1 MNRNSIILFCF
12 LLPALFGCQ
21 SKSEKPNI
29 ILMMADDLGWG
40 DTGFNGNKE
49 IMTPHMDELASM
61 GLIFN
66 RFYSASPVC
75 SPTRASCLTG
85 RNPYRMGI
93 PNANSGHLPKGEVT
107 LAEILREEGYAT
119 GHFGKW
125 HLGTFTSTMK
135 DANRGKPGN
144 KNHMSIPTDHG
155 FDEFFSSESKV
166 PTWDPMIKPD
176 SFNIEEGENLRY
188 GWTAPVSITDS
199 IFYGTR
205 YWTAAEE
212 PVFNNLQG
220 DDSRVIMD
228 RAIKFIEKSV
238 EESTPFISIVWFHT
252 PHLPVVVTEDY
263 KSRFAG
269 KPNNIQL
276 YYGTISALDEQI
288 GRLWNTLKN
297 NKIDKNTLIFFC
309 SDNGPENRTP
319 GSAGPFRG
327 RKRDLYEGGIRIPAF
342 VVWGNE
348 IESGTVTDYPAFTS
362 DYLPTIVDLL
372 DLHHSDPDHDL
383 DGTSISDALYGR
395 ESVREKPMGFLY
407 PGRMSWVTNQYKLI
421 SNDKGSTFELYDILK
436 DPQEENN
443 IIESSPA
450 IGNKLK
456 NEFDQWLESVKK
468 EKTYISK

>member
-1 MNRNSIILFCF
+1 
-12 LLPALFGCQ
+12 
-21 SKSEKPNI
+21 
-29 ILMMADDLGWG
+29 
-40 DTGFNGNKE
+40 
-49 IMTPHMDELASM
+49 
-61 GLIFN
+61 
-66 RFYSASPVC
+66 
-75 SPTRASCLTG
+75 
-85 RNPYRMGI
+85 
-93 PNANSGHLPKGEVT
+93 
-107 LAEILREEGYAT
+107 
-119 GHFGKW
+119 
-125 HLGTFTSTMK
+125 
-135 DANRGKPGN
+135 
-144 KNHMSIPTDHG
+144 
-155 FDEFFSSESKV
+155 
-166 PTWDPMIKPD
+166 MIKPD

>member
-1 MNRNSIILFCF
+1 MKNCVVTIITF
-12 LLPALFGCQ
+12 LILILAGCQ
-21 SKSEKPNI
+21 SGSDKPNI

-49 IMTPHMDELASM
+49 IMTPHLDKLAGK

-93 PNANSGHLPKGEVT
+93 PTANSGHLPKSEIT

-125 HLGTFTSTMK
+125 HLGTFTSTIK

-144 KNHMSIPTDHG
+144 EDHMSIPTDHG
-155 FDEFFSSESKV
+155 FDEFFSTESKV
-166 PTWDPMIKPD
+166 PTWDPMIRPD
-176 SFNIEEGENLRY
+176 SFNIEAGENLRY
-188 GWTAPVSITDS
+188 GWTAPVSKTDS
-199 IFYGTR
+199 VFYGTR

-212 PVFNNLQG
+212 PVYNNLEG
-220 DDSRVIMD
+220 DDSRVIID
-228 RAIKFIEKSV
+228 RAIKFIERSV
-238 EESTPFISIVWFHT
+238 RESTPFFSVVWFHA
-252 PHLPVVVTEDY
+252 PHLPVVVTEEY

-276 YYGTISALDEQI
+276 YYGSISALDEQI
-288 GRLWNTLKN
+288 GRLWNTLEIN
-297 NKIDKNTLIFFC
+297 NVEKNTLIFFC

-319 GSAGPFRG
+319 GSAGLFRG
-327 RKRDLYEGGIRIPAF
+327 RKRDLYEGGIRVPAF
-342 VVWGNE
+342 VVWGDR
-348 IESGTVTDYPAFTS
+348 IEPGRVTDYPAFTS

-372 DLHHSDPDHDL
+372 KLSYSDPGHDL
-383 DGTSISDALYGR
+383 DGTSISEALYR
-395 ESVREKPMGFLY
+395 HESLREKPMGFLY

-421 SNDKGSTFELYDILK
+421 SNDKGSTFELYDILN
-436 DPQEENN
+436 DPHEKNN
-443 IIESSPA
+443 IIDSSPR
-450 IGNKLK
+450 IRKKLK
-456 NEFDQWLESVKK
+456 SEFDKWMGSVMNNSFLE
-468 EKTYISK
+468 